1 MNEYGFTFV
10 LRSKDQFVLLFP
22 SDGPGFIMDRPWWD
36 ESKMILI
43 FGVGP
48 EDLIFLE
55 LMLRNGFRM
64 SKLIILKIT
73 RSSKIKSKKSKIW
86 PCLNYEFQ
94 ARSLADSTVRWPAP
108 CVISNR
114 RPGLATLWTRTYELG
129 WTETVELDLNPLTH
143 PLFNLFPIILCA

>member
-1 MNEYGFTFV
+1 M
-10 LRSKDQFVLLFP
+10 
-22 SDGPGFIMDRPWWD
+22 DGPWRD

-73 RSSKIKSKKSKIW
+73 RSSKIKSKKSKI
-86 PCLNYEFQ
+86 
-94 ARSLADSTVRWPAP
+94 
-108 CVISNR
+108 
-114 RPGLATLWTRTYELG
+114 
-129 WTETVELDLNPLTH
+129 
-143 PLFNLFPIILCA
+143 